1 MTENYKDR
9 YKYLVQILNQ
19 YSFEYH
25 TLDKPSVSDAIY
37 DSLFSELK
45 KIEEKNPEI
54 ISPNSPSRRVG
65 NAISG
70 GFNKVTHSSRM
81 LSLNDVFS
89 YSEVAQ
95 WFERILKINTIKI
108 SKISYIIIY

>member
-45 KIEEKNPEI
+45 KIEEKNY
-54 ISPNSPSRRVG
+54 V
-65 NAISG
+65 
-70 GFNKVTHSSRM
+70 
-81 LSLNDVFS
+81 
-89 YSEVAQ
+89 
-95 WFERILKINTIKI
+95 
-108 SKISYIIIY
+108 